1 MISVMTYRQLLTLA
15 LAGFLATAT
24 TAHAHD
30 FRLGSL
36 KIDHP
41 WARATLPG
49 QSAGGAFASVHN
61 SGDRA
66 ERLLGATSPAASRVE
81 LHEMRMD
88 GDVMRMREVS
98 ALELPPGKTVT
109 LAPGGLHLMLI
120 GLKEPLK
127 IGARVPLKLRFE
139 KAGEIDVT
147 LHVENKTADTEAH
160 KH

>member
-1 MISVMTYRQLLTLA
+1 MISAMTYRQLLTLA
-15 LAGFLATAT
+15 LAGLLAAT

-41 WARATLPG
+41 WARPTLPG
-49 QSAGGAFASVHN
+49 QSAGGAFVSVHN

-66 ERLLGATSPAASRVE
+66 DRLLGATSPAASRVE
-81 LHEMRMD
+81 VHEMRMD

-109 LAPGGLHLMLI
+109 LAP
-120 GLKEPLK
+120 
-127 IGARVPLKLRFE
+127 
-139 KAGEIDVT
+139 AGCT
-147 LHVENKTADTEAH
+147 
-160 KH
+160 